1 MVSPSQRRHAAQ
13 GVVAA
18 GLCSRRQACRYLGLA
33 RSSLGYRRQPPSERR
48 VQTEAAIV
56 ELSRQ
61 HPRYGYRRV
70 HALVV
75 RRGLACARRTVQR
88 VRRREGLRVLGPARR
103 PRCPARPEAKIKAD
117 GVNDVWCVDLVFD
130 VTRRGVTL
138 KFLTIVDE
146 GSHYCI
152 DIVVGRRMAARDVVR
167 ALDEAVR
174 RHGKP
179 RHLRSD
185 NGGEFIAGVLQR
197 CLKDRGIVARFVE
210 PGSPWQNGISE
221 SFNGRF
227 RDECLNR
234 ELLESALEAQVI
246 ARAFRDEY
254 NEIRPHSSLDYRA
267 PTEVRAELL
276 KQAPGSGQAR
286 QAGPSL
292 RPELASTV
300 TTTP

>member
-197 CLKDRGIVARFVE
+197 WLKDRGIVARFVE
-210 PGSPWQNGISE
+210 PGSPWQNGINE

-227 RDECLNR
+227 RDECRNR
-234 ELLESALEAQVI
+234 ELRESALEAQVI

-254 NEIRPHSSLDYRA
+254 NEIRPHRSLDYRA
-267 PTEVRAELL
+267 PTEVRAELR
-276 KQAPGSGQAR
+276 KQAPGCGPAR